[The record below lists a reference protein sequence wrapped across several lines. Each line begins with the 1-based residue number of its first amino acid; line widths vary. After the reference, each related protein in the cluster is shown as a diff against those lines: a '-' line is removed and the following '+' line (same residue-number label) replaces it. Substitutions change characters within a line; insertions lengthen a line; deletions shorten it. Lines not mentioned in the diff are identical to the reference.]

1 MSSIAESQLS
11 FSMRQIAQKV
21 AFINKIALMVCIN
34 SLPLFPSLFEI
45 SFIGILLSDKIPFTV
60 EFVLMKSTD
69 IVLVRIPLVYA
80 AALLHPV
87 YKLSFK
93 EGY

>member
-1 MSSIAESQLS
+1 
-11 FSMRQIAQKV
+11 MRQIAQKV
-21 AFINKIALMVCIN
+21 ALINKIALMVRIN
-34 SLPLFPSLFEI
+34 SLSLFPSLFEI